1 MVLNFLRKHLPEK
14 SEVFT
19 VLGMVVFMVF
29 SWSIWGFLHEIPS
42 FLLYFRVG
50 QILAIFAYMMGFAL
64 LESLLVMIGLGLMSL
79 VLPVGWFKN
88 GFVYKSFI
96 TVLLGAVVILSFG
109 NTLMS
114 LNNDFPPLESI
125 LKSSLIAIVAWVV
138 LLFLFQYVKPM
149 QKMVLFIADRMGV
162 MAYFYLPLGA
172 IGMIVVLIRN
182 IF

>member
-1 MVLNFLRKHLPEK
+1 
-14 SEVFT
+14 
-19 VLGMVVFMVF
+19 
-29 SWSIWGFLHEIPS
+29 
-42 FLLYFRVG
+42 
-50 QILAIFAYMMGFAL
+50 
-64 LESLLVMIGLGLMSL
+64 
-79 VLPVGWFKN
+79 
-88 GFVYKSFI
+88 
-96 TVLLGAVVILSFG
+96 
-109 NTLMS
+109 MS

-125 LKSSLIAIVAWVV
+125 LKSSLIAIVAWIV